1 MSSDLDARLGP
12 GRPPRFVRPYVLTQG
27 RTRAPGVQLA
37 LEAQVH
43 AAVDVEMLP
52 PDSTPETRRIVE
64 LCAEPMPLAE
74 LAARLLLPI
83 GVVRVL
89 VADLA
94 TSVGSVTVGAPVH
107 EAATDVRLLERLLD
121 GIRAL

>member
-1 MSSDLDARLGP
+1 MSED
-12 GRPPRFVRPYVLTQG
+12 PPRRQNKLVRPYVLTKG
-27 RTRAPGVQLA
+27 RTRGPGAPLA
-37 LEAQVH
+37 LEA
-43 AAVDVEMLP
+43 AIRSTTTTATLA
-52 PDSTPETRRIVE
+52 PDATPESRRIVE
-64 LCAEPMPLAE
+64 LCASPMPLAE
-74 LAARLLLPI
+74 LAARLLLPV

-94 TSVGSVTVGAPVH
+94 AAGTVAVGEAVPR

>member
-1 MSSDLDARLGP
+1 MSDD
-12 GRPPRFVRPYVLTQG
+12 PPRRQNKLVRPYVLTKG
-27 RTRAPGVQLA
+27 RTRGPGAPLA
-37 LEAQVH
+37 LEASVRATT
-43 AAVDVEMLP
+43 AATALA
-52 PDSTPETRRIVE
+52 PDAAPESRRIVE
-64 LCAEPMPLAE
+64 LSEQPVSLAE
-74 LAARLLLPI
+74 LAARLLLPV

-94 TSVGSVTVGAPVH
+94 AAGIVSVGEAATR

>member
-1 MSSDLDARLGP
+1 M
-12 GRPPRFVRPYVLTQG
+12 
-27 RTRAPGVQLA
+27 QLA
-37 LEAQVH
+37 LEAQVL
-43 AAVDVEMLP
+43 AAVDVTTLP
-52 PDSTPETRRIVE
+52 PASTPETRRIVE
-64 LCAEPMPLAE
+64 LCIEPIPLAE

-94 TSVGSVTVGAPVH
+94 TSVGAVTVGAPPSH
-107 EAATDVRLLERLLD
+107 ETATDVRLLERLLD